1 MIDPIVLTAFI
12 RFRHALV
19 AAALV
24 LAFSVVGFSQ
34 TPPAQQDRLTP
45 DFRVEVWGEIV
56 ADFRAR
62 VSAYADLRAK
72 LEQGLPPLRVSDNP
86 AEIRKASLALAA
98 AIRAARAKAKQGDI
112 FTPPVTLEFKK
123 ALRVEMD
130 AATWEAI
137 MDDNPGEFSNRI
149 NDIYPEK
156 RPFSTVPPSI
166 LARLPLLPAGIE
178 YRFLGRH
185 LILLDARASVILDR
199 IPYAIRCDD
208 CPEPRDDH

>member
-19 AAALV
+19 APALV
-24 LAFSVVGFSQ
+24 VAFSVVGFSQ

-123 ALRVEMD
+123 ALRVEM
-130 AATWEAI
+130 
-137 MDDNPGEFSNRI
+137 
-149 NDIYPEK
+149 
-156 RPFSTVPPSI
+156 
-166 LARLPLLPAGIE
+166 
-178 YRFLGRH
+178 
-185 LILLDARASVILDR
+185 
-199 IPYAIRCDD
+199 
-208 CPEPRDDH
+208 